1 MTDLYRAV
9 STEYGSLIG
18 QETAQHS
25 ESLVCINTTHSRP
38 LNHTTLNIQTDNMST
53 TDANKPKKTVNH
65 PTYAEMV
72 ASSIAMLKDRRG
84 SSRQAI
90 TKHVCANYD
99 VDAVRASFFIQKALK
114 KGIEEGTF
122 KKAKESGKG
131 AGRYKL
137 VLKKET
143 TSKRTKPAVKKTTS
157 KGTKP
162 APKMST
168 KPVAKKSSSKGAK
181 GAKKSSTKRAKVA
194 KKPSSKGAKQVAM
207 KSPKGAKPGAMKSSK
222 GAKPGAMKSPKGV
235 KPAAMKSSKG
245 AKTTK
250 KSSFKGAKPAA

>member
-18 QETAQHS
+18 QEAAQLS
-25 ESLVCINTTHSRP
+25 ESLVCIKTTHSRP
-38 LNHTTLNIQTDNMST
+38 LNHTTLNIQTDNMSA

-99 VDAVRASFFIQKALK
+99 VDALRASFYIQKALK
-114 KGIEEGTF
+114 KGIEEETF

-143 TSKRTKPAVKKTTS
+143 TSKGTKPAVKKTSS

-162 APKMST
+162 APKMSIKPAANKSST
-168 KPVAKKSSSKGAK
+168 KGAKVVKKSSDKGVKFAKKSSIIGAKPVAKKSS
-181 GAKKSSTKRAKVA
+181 
-194 KKPSSKGAKQVAM
+194 
-207 KSPKGAKPGAMKSSK
+207 
-222 GAKPGAMKSPKGV
+222 KGV
-235 KPAAMKSSKG
+235 KPAVK
-245 AKTTK
+245 KTL
-250 KSSFKGAKPAA
+250 KGAKPAEKKSTSAGKK

>member
-18 QETAQHS
+18 QEAAQHS

-143 TSKRTKPAVKKTTS
+143 TSK
-157 KGTKP
+157 GTKP

-168 KPVAKKSSSKGAK
+168 KPVAKKSSAK

-207 KSPKGAKPGAMKSSK
+207 KSPKGAKPGAMKTPKRAKQVAVAMKTSK
-222 GAKPGAMKSPKGV
+222 GAKLGAMKSPKGV
-235 KPAAMKSSKG
+235 KPAAMKSTKG

>member
-1 MTDLYRAV
+1 MTDLYREV
-9 STEYGSLIG
+9 SAEYGSLIG
-18 QETAQHS
+18 QEAAQHS

-99 VDAVRASFFIQKALK
+99 VDAVRASFYIQKALK

-137 VLKKET
+137 ILKKET

-162 APKMST
+162 AVKKTSSKGTKPAPKMSIKPAANKSST
-168 KPVAKKSSSKGAK
+168 KGAKVVKKSSDKGVKFAKKSSIIGAKPVAKKSS
-181 GAKKSSTKRAKVA
+181 
-194 KKPSSKGAKQVAM
+194 
-207 KSPKGAKPGAMKSSK
+207 
-222 GAKPGAMKSPKGV
+222 KGV
-235 KPAAMKSSKG
+235 KPAVK
-245 AKTTK
+245 KTL
-250 KSSFKGAKPAA
+250 KGAKPAEKKSTSAGKK

>member
-1 MTDLYRAV
+1 MTDLYREV
-9 STEYGSLIG
+9 SAEYGSLIG
-18 QETAQHS
+18 QEAAQHS

-38 LNHTTLNIQTDNMST
+38 LNQTTLNVQTDNMST

-90 TKHVCANYD
+90 TKYVCANYD

-131 AGRYKL
+131 AGC
-137 VLKKET
+137 
-143 TSKRTKPAVKKTTS
+143 
-157 KGTKP
+157 
-162 APKMST
+162 
-168 KPVAKKSSSKGAK
+168 
-181 GAKKSSTKRAKVA
+181 
-194 KKPSSKGAKQVAM
+194 
-207 KSPKGAKPGAMKSSK
+207 
-222 GAKPGAMKSPKGV
+222 
-235 KPAAMKSSKG
+235 
-245 AKTTK
+245 
-250 KSSFKGAKPAA
+250 

>member
-9 STEYGSLIG
+9 STEYRSLIG
-18 QETAQHS
+18 QDTAQHS

-38 LNHTTLNIQTDNMST
+38 LNHTTLNIQTDNMSA
-53 TDANKPKKTVNH
+53 TDANKPKKTFNH

-90 TKHVCANYD
+90 TKYVCANYD
-99 VDAVRASFFIQKALK
+99 VDAVRASFYIQKALK

-137 VLKKET
+137 ILKKET
-143 TSKRTKPAVKKTTS
+143 TSKRTKPAVKKTSS

-162 APKMST
+162 APKMSI

-181 GAKKSSTKRAKVA
+181 VAKKSS
-194 KKPSSKGAKQVAM
+194 SKSCFQGNCLL
-207 KSPKGAKPGAMKSSK
+207 
-222 GAKPGAMKSPKGV
+222 
-235 KPAAMKSSKG
+235 
-245 AKTTK
+245 
-250 KSSFKGAKPAA
+250 FIF

>member
-18 QETAQHS
+18 QEAAQHS

-99 VDAVRASFFIQKALK
+99 VDAVRASFYIQKALK

-143 TSKRTKPAVKKTTS
+143 TSKGTKPAVKKTSS

-162 APKMST
+162 APKMSIKPAANKSST
-168 KPVAKKSSSKGAK
+168 KGAKVVKKSSDKGVKFAKKSSIIGAKPVAKKSS
-181 GAKKSSTKRAKVA
+181 
-194 KKPSSKGAKQVAM
+194 
-207 KSPKGAKPGAMKSSK
+207 
-222 GAKPGAMKSPKGV
+222 KGV
-235 KPAAMKSSKG
+235 KPAVK
-245 AKTTK
+245 KTL
-250 KSSFKGAKPAA
+250 KGAKPAEKKSTSAGKK

>member
-1 MTDLYRAV
+1 MTDLYREV
-9 STEYGSLIG
+9 SAEYGSLIG

-143 TSKRTKPAVKKTTS
+143 TSKGTKPAVKKTTS

-162 APKMST
+162 AVKKTSSKGTKPAVKKTSSKGTKPAPKMSIKPAANKSST
-168 KPVAKKSSSKGAK
+168 KGAKVVKKSSDKGVKFAKKSSIIGAKPVAKKSS
-181 GAKKSSTKRAKVA
+181 
-194 KKPSSKGAKQVAM
+194 
-207 KSPKGAKPGAMKSSK
+207 
-222 GAKPGAMKSPKGV
+222 KGV
-235 KPAAMKSSKG
+235 KPAVK
-245 AKTTK
+245 KTL
-250 KSSFKGAKPAA
+250 KGAKPAEKKSTSAGKK

>member
-1 MTDLYRAV
+1 MTDLYREV
-9 STEYGSLIG
+9 SAEYGSLIG

-38 LNHTTLNIQTDNMST
+38 LNQSTLNIQTDNMST

-90 TKHVCANYD
+90 TKYVCANYD
-99 VDAVRASFFIQKALK
+99 VDAVRASFYIQKALK

-131 AGRYKL
+131 AGSYKL
-137 VLKKET
+137 VEKAKKKK
-143 TSKRTKPAVKKTTS
+143 SAAKKVKPSTKKSGVGAAKKKAVKK
-157 KGTKP
+157 
-162 APKMST
+162 
-168 KPVAKKSSSKGAK
+168 PVAAKKSKAEKKTKATKVNIPG
-181 GAKKSSTKRAKVA
+181 KKSVI
-194 KKPSSKGAKQVAM
+194 KKPKVG
-207 KSPKGAKPGAMKSSK
+207 
-222 GAKPGAMKSPKGV
+222 
-235 KPAAMKSSKG
+235 
-245 AKTTK
+245 K
-250 KSSFKGAKPAA
+250 KSEKTSKKV

>member
-1 MTDLYRAV
+1 MTDLYREV
-9 STEYGSLIG
+9 SAEYGSLIG
-18 QETAQHS
+18 QEAAQHS

-99 VDAVRASFFIQKALK
+99 VDAVRASFYIQKALK
-114 KGIEEGTF
+114 KGIEEETF

-143 TSKRTKPAVKKTTS
+143 TSKGTKPAVKKTTS

-168 KPVAKKSSSKGAK
+168 KPVAKKSSAK

-207 KSPKGAKPGAMKSSK
+207 KSSK
-222 GAKPGAMKSPKGV
+222 GAKLGAMKSPKGV